1 MDEIEGGILS
11 TIPPAALTLNLT
23 RSTIRMEHSQTWRI
37 DKSNPVEDLVIC
49 LEGRG
54 HYLIDGEPRV
64 MEPGDAMLI
73 ARGERFIGWN
83 EGPEAYKGIAQHFT
97 LDIYGRHDLIEQ
109 MHLTRKLRLTR
120 WPLLEPLARH
130 YRQSAPPS
138 SVTLGQ
144 HHLFMVLLIAFI
156 EDAFIGWRDH
166 ATYQPEGA
174 DAIDLAVMKAATMIS
189 ANPLDA
195 DIAAAAVEAS
205 PYNRDYFLREFQ
217 KRVGRTPRK
226 YQELKRMERAMHLLE
241 SGLSVS
247 AAAAEIGYGDPYYFS
262 RMFKR
267 MLGLSPRDHMNKV
280 RQSRHG
286 RLLHLDEPDQARA
299 LAKGAGHEKAP
310 SGGDGAGFPE
320 SAAAVT

>member
-11 TIPPAALTLNLT
+11 AIPPAALTLNLT
-23 RSTIRMEHSQTWRI
+23 RAAIRMEHSQTWRI
-37 DKSNPVEDLVIC
+37 DKTNPVDDLVIC

-54 HYLIDGEPRV
+54 HYLIDGEPCV
-64 MEPGDAMLI
+64 MEPGDTMLI
-73 ARGERFIGWN
+73 ARGQHFEGWN
-83 EGPEAYKGIAQHFT
+83 EGRDTYIGIAQHFT
-97 LDIYGRHDLIEQ
+97 LDIYGRHNLIAQ
-109 MHLTRKLRLTR
+109 MEIRPKVRLSR

-174 DAIDLAVMKAATMIS
+174 DAIDLAVMKAAAMIS
-189 ANPLDA
+189 ANPLDPG
-195 DIAAAAVEAS
+195 IAAQAVETS
-205 PYNRDYFLREFQ
+205 PYNQDYFLREFQ

-226 YQELKRMERAMHLLE
+226 FQEFKRMERAMHFLE
-241 SGLSVS
+241 AGLAVS
-247 AAAAEIGYGDPYYFS
+247 AAAAEVGYSDPYYFS

-267 MLGLSPRDHMNKV
+267 TLGLSPRDHLNRV

-286 RLLHLDEPDQARA
+286 GLLQLDEPQQQERLAAARA
-299 LAKGAGHEKAP
+299 GEKA
-310 SGGDGAGFPE
+310 S
-320 SAAAVT
+320 

>member
-11 TIPPAALTLNLT
+11 AIPPAALTLDLT
-23 RSTIRMEHSQTWRI
+23 RAAIRMEHSQTWRI
-37 DKSNPVEDLVIC
+37 DKSNPVDDLVIC

-54 HYLIDGEPRV
+54 HYLVDGEPRV

-73 ARGERFIGWN
+73 SRGQHFIGWN
-83 EGPEAYKGIAQHFT
+83 EGPETYLGVAQHFT
-97 LDIYGRHDLIEQ
+97 LDIYGRHNLIEQ
-109 MHLTRKLRLTR
+109 MDLVPKLRLAR
-120 WPLLEPLARH
+120 WALLEPLARH

-189 ANPLDA
+189 ANPLDP
-195 DIAAAAVEAS
+195 DIATKAVETS

-217 KRVGRTPRK
+217 KRVTRTPRK
-226 YQELKRMERAMHLLE
+226 YQELKRMERAMHFLE
-241 SGLSVS
+241 AGLSVS
-247 AAAAEIGYGDPYYFS
+247 SAAAEVGYADPYYFS

-267 MLGLSPRDHMNKV
+267 TLGLSPRDHMKRV
-280 RQSRHG
+280 RQSRDG
-286 RLLHLDEPDQARA
+286 ELMHLDEPEQA
-299 LAKGAGHEKAP
+299 LALAEGIPATGE
-310 SGGDGAGFPE
+310 D
-320 SAAAVT
+320 

>member
-23 RSTIRMEHSQTWRI
+23 RATIRMEHSQTWKI
-37 DKSNPVEDLVIC
+37 DKSNSVDDLVIC

-54 HYLIDGEPRV
+54 HYLIGDDERI

-73 ARGERFIGWN
+73 PRGQRFIGWN
-83 EGPEAYKGIAQHFT
+83 EERQTYLGLAQHFT
-97 LDIYGRHDLIEQ
+97 LDIYGRHNLIAQ
-109 MHLTRKLRLTR
+109 MDFLPKCKLSR
-120 WPLLEPLARH
+120 WSFLEPLARH

-156 EDAFIGWRDH
+156 EDAFVGWRDH
-166 ATYQPEGA
+166 ATYQPDGV

-189 ANPLDA
+189 ANPLDPE
-195 DIAAAAVEAS
+195 IAEKAVEAS

-217 KRVGRTPRK
+217 KRVSRTPRK
-226 YQELKRMERAMHLLE
+226 YQELKRMERAMHFLE
-241 SGLSVS
+241 AGLSVS
-247 AAAAEIGYGDPYYFS
+247 SAAAEVGYSDPYYFS

-267 MLGLSPRDHMNKV
+267 TLGLSPRDHMTKV

-286 RLLHLDEPDQARA
+286 GLMSLDEPEQAELLQR
-299 LAKGAGHEKAP
+299 HR
-310 SGGDGAGFPE
+310 
-320 SAAAVT
+320 

>member
-11 TIPPAALTLNLT
+11 AIPPAALTLNLT
-23 RSTIRMEHSQTWRI
+23 RAAIRMEHSQTWRI
-37 DKSNPVEDLVIC
+37 DKTNPVDDLVIC

-54 HYLIDGEPRV
+54 HYLIDGEPCV

-73 ARGERFIGWN
+73 ARGQHFEGWN
-83 EGPEAYKGIAQHFT
+83 EGRDTYIGIAQHFT
-97 LDIYGRHDLIEQ
+97 LDIYGRHNLIAQ
-109 MHLTRKLRLTR
+109 MDIKPKVRLSR

-174 DAIDLAVMKAATMIS
+174 DAIDLAVMKAAAMIS
-189 ANPLDA
+189 ANPLDPG
-195 DIAAAAVEAS
+195 IAAQAVETS
-205 PYNRDYFLREFQ
+205 PYNQDYVLREFQ

-226 YQELKRMERAMHLLE
+226 FQEFKRMERAMHFLE
-241 SGLSVS
+241 AGLAVS
-247 AAAAEIGYGDPYYFS
+247 AAAAEVGYSDPYYFS

-267 MLGLSPRDHMNKV
+267 TLGLSPRDHLNRV

-286 RLLHLDEPDQARA
+286 GLLQLDEPQQQERLAAARA
-299 LAKGAGHEKAP
+299 GEKA
-310 SGGDGAGFPE
+310 S
-320 SAAAVT
+320 